1 MSDNNHRQ
9 DMTRSCL
16 TSGLRRHCQQ
26 ALALL
31 ALSLPASERKG
42 ALNHLSKSYFI
53 AASKVDANIDDSE

>member
-1 MSDNNHRQ
+1 MSDNNRRQ

-16 TSGLRRHCQQ
+16 TSGRRRFHQ
-26 ALALL
+26 AIATGAL
-31 ALSLPASERKG
+31 LPASERKG